1 MWCRRNPSPPGGGG
15 GDGAADGADGADG
28 ADAADGGYRAESA
41 LQETGKHFS
50 KEFEK
55 QTSIV

>member
-1 MWCRRNPSPPGGGG
+1 MWCRRHPSPPGGGG
-15 GDGAADGADGADG
+15 GDGAADGADG

-50 KEFEK
+50 KEFVK